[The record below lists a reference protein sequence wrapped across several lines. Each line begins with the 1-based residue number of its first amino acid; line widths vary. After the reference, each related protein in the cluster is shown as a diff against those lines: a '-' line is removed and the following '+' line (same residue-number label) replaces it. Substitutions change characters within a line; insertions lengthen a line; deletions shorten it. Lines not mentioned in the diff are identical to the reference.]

1 MIGSPVRQIVISN
14 VSALLVMAGVVL
26 SVVGT
31 VFLAEAVHAAEIT
44 RDGSEQH
51 PLQVMLI
58 PADTGADT
66 TLSDFKPVF
75 NAIQENFG
83 LHFELRVGTSYAAV
97 VEGLVAK
104 RVDIAFV
111 GPVTFHQ
118 AHRRNAAELLAVA
131 VKHNSSSYRSAIV
144 ARRGDESKK
153 LIDLRGKTLAL
164 GDINSTSSF
173 RFPLAMLLEAGVDP
187 VLGLKRVVITGSHS
201 NALAALREGHVDAA
215 GCSLD
220 AFEKAINTGSIDAK
234 EFQVIAVSP
243 PIPNP
248 PLVMNPCLTDSVK
261 KQLQEAFEKVH
272 QSPGIRREMIRG
284 YGGDQYERYDI
295 NYPQKD
301 FDDAIAQ
308 LAPVTPE
315 LIGSI
320 IERAA
325 SR

>member
-1 MIGSPVRQIVISN
+1 MIGLPVRLISIPGMTWF
-14 VSALLVMAGVVL
+14 VATAMVALAIAGMFFPVETIQA
-26 SVVGT
+26 G
-31 VFLAEAVHAAEIT
+31 EIA
-44 RDGSEQH
+44 RDGSRQH

-66 TLSDFKPVF
+66 TLSDFRPVF

-97 VEGLVAK
+97 VEGLVAE
-104 RVDIAFV
+104 RVDVAFV

-118 AHRRNAAELLAVA
+118 ARRKNSAEILAVA
-131 VKHNSSSYRSAIV
+131 VKRNSSSYRSAII
-144 ARRGDESKK
+144 ARREEESKK
-153 LIDLRGKTLAL
+153 LSDLRGKTLAL

-173 RFPLAMLLEAGVDP
+173 RFPLAMLLEAGIDP
-187 VLGLKRVVITGSHS
+187 LLDLKHVVITGSHS

-220 AFEKAINTGSIDAK
+220 AFEKAINTGSIDVK

-248 PLVMNPCLTDSVK
+248 PLVMNPSLPVSVK
-261 KQLQEAFEKVH
+261 QQLREAFRKVH
-272 QSPGIRREMIRG
+272 QVRSIRPEMIRG

-295 NYPQKD
+295 DFPQKD
-301 FDDAIAQ
+301 FDEAIAQ